1 MLTLRTAPGIVGR
14 PDVRLTRSTPAD
26 LVRTTELAP
35 GVSVEIDLAD
45 PSRWYAADVRRWAA
59 ADRDLLEALL
69 GPAAVR
75 EVTGLL
81 ASGDAEAGVPLEVA
95 PATVWRRLAV
105 IDALDWWLQ
114 LPLNQGLLDAERAIV
129 RARAATSLR
138 SGALRRTFVD
148 RAVVL
153 ARRSADEVS
162 TYLNG
167 IAGASL
173 PRALFSG
180 LSRLAGGYASLAR
193 EVDGPDAVLAA
204 VQTAW
209 ERVSRAPSMSVA
221 PVVGTL
227 PTLARS
233 TSGVD
238 PRQVR
243 ARIVGSDVQLIP
255 APQGTAVRVV
265 VPAFAPQPSPVVADR
280 LMVRLVDRRSG
291 EAQVPTLLTLHTS
304 AAGTPVFTEV
314 VPLRGASVEDLRAD
328 VFDADSAEPA
338 TSDTDLLRQR
348 RAQLVLSEWRHAA
361 AESRLSRS
369 LRARNRGLVRLLDA
383 LAPTTGPLFHGGPA
397 RSDISDLVNGSSNH
411 PWFSTTAAAGGPL
424 VAELAAAYDDH

>member
-1 MLTLRTAPGIVGR
+1 MLTLRTAPGLSG
-14 PDVRLTRSTPAD
+14 VRLSRSTPAD

-35 GVSVEIDLAD
+35 GVAVEIDLAD
-45 PSRWYAADVRRWAA
+45 PSRWHAVDVRRWAA
-59 ADRDLLEALL
+59 ADRDLLEVLL

-75 EVTGLL
+75 EVPGLL
-81 ASGDAEAGVPLEVA
+81 ASGDAVSLEVA

-162 TYLNG
+162 VYLNG
-167 IAGASL
+167 LAGVSL

-180 LSRLAGGYASLAR
+180 LSRLASGYASLAR
-193 EVDGPDAVLAA
+193 EVDGPDTVLAA

-209 ERVSRAPSMSVA
+209 ERVSLVPLKSAA
-221 PVVGTL
+221 PVVGAL
-227 PTLARS
+227 PALAS
-233 TSGVD
+233 SISGVD
-238 PRQVR
+238 PRQLR
-243 ARIVGSDVQLIP
+243 ARVVGSDVQLL
-255 APQGTAVRVV
+255 PQGTAVRVV
-265 VPAFAPQPSPVVADR
+265 VPAFAPLPSPVVADR

-291 EAQVPTLLTLHTS
+291 EAQLPTLLTLNTS

-338 TSDTDLLRQR
+338 ASDSDLLRQR
-348 RAQLVLSEWRHAA
+348 RAQLVLSEWRRAA

-369 LRARNRGLVRLLDA
+369 LRARNRRLVRLLDA

-411 PWFSTTAAAGGPL
+411 PWFSSTAAAGGPL

>member
-26 LVRTTELAP
+26 LVRAVELAP
-35 GVSVEIDLAD
+35 GVAVEIDLAD
-45 PSRWYAADVRRWAA
+45 PSRWHAVDVRRWDA

-81 ASGDAEAGVPLEVA
+81 APGDAKAGVPLEVA

-105 IDALDWWLQ
+105 VDALDWWLQ

-129 RARAATSLR
+129 RARAARSLR

-153 ARRSADEVS
+153 ARRSAGEVS

-173 PRALFSG
+173 PKALSSG
-180 LSRLAGGYASLAR
+180 LSRLAAGYASLAR
-193 EVDGPDAVLAA
+193 EVDGPDAALAA

-209 ERVSRAPSMSVA
+209 ERVSLVPLKSAASVA
-221 PVVGTL
+221 GAL
-227 PTLARS
+227 PALAS
-233 TSGVD
+233 SGVD
-238 PRQVR
+238 PRRVR
-243 ARIVGSDVQLIP
+243 ARVVGSDVQLVP
-255 APQGTAVRVV
+255 TGTAVRVV
-265 VPAFAPQPSPVVADR
+265 VPAFAPLPSPVVADR

-291 EAQVPTLLTLHTS
+291 EAQTPALLTLNTS
-304 AAGTPVFTEV
+304 TAVFTEV
-314 VPLRGASVEDLRAD
+314 VPLRGASVDDLRAD

-338 TSDTDLLRQR
+338 ASDTDLLRQR
-348 RAQLVLSEWRHAA
+348 RAQLVLSEWRRAA

-369 LRARNRGLVRLLDA
+369 LRARNRRLTRLLDA
-383 LAPTTGPLFHGGPA
+383 LAPTTGPLFLGGPA
-397 RSDISDLVNGSSNH
+397 REDISDLVNGSSNH
-411 PWFSTTAAAGGPL
+411 PWFSTTAATGGPL
-424 VAELAAAYDDH
+424 VAELAAAYDHD

>member
-1 MLTLRTAPGIVGR
+1 MLTLRTAPGILGR
-14 PDVRLTRSTPAD
+14 PDVRLTSSTPAD

-35 GVSVEIDLAD
+35 GVAVEIDLAD
-45 PSRWYAADVRRWAA
+45 PSRWHAIDVRRWTA

-69 GPAAVR
+69 GPPAVR

-81 ASGDAEAGVPLEVA
+81 ASGDAKVGVPLEVA

-105 IDALDWWLQ
+105 IDALNWWLQ

-162 TYLNG
+162 VYLNG
-167 IAGASL
+167 LAGASL

-209 ERVSRAPSMSVA
+209 ERVSLAPLKSAASVG
-221 PVVGTL
+221 VL
-227 PTLARS
+227 PALAS
-233 TSGVD
+233 SGVD

-243 ARIVGSDVQLIP
+243 ARIVGSDVQLVP
-255 APQGTAVRVV
+255 TGTAVRVV
-265 VPAFAPQPSPVVADR
+265 VPAFVPLPSPVVADR

-291 EAQVPTLLTLHTS
+291 EAQMPTLLTLDTS
-304 AAGTPVFTEV
+304 AAGMPVFTEV
-314 VPLRGASVEDLRAD
+314 VPLRGASVEDLRAE
-328 VFDADSAEPA
+328 VFDADSVEPA
-338 TSDTDLLRQR
+338 ASDTDLR
-348 RAQLVLSEWRHAA
+348 RAQLVLSEWRRAA

-369 LRARNRGLVRLLDA
+369 LRARNRRLVRLLDA
-383 LAPTTGPLFHGGPA
+383 LAPTTGPLFQGGPA

>member
-1 MLTLRTAPGIVGR
+1 MLTLRTAPGLL
-14 PDVRLTRSTPAD
+14 DVRLTRSTPAD

-35 GVSVEIDLAD
+35 GVAVEIDLAD
-45 PSRWYAADVRRWAA
+45 PSRWHAVDVRRWAA

-75 EVTGLL
+75 EVSGLF
-81 ASGDAEAGVPLEVA
+81 ASDDARVGVPLEVA

-129 RARAATSLR
+129 RARAAASLR
-138 SGALRRTFVD
+138 SGELRRTFVD

-162 TYLNG
+162 VYLNG
-167 IAGASL
+167 LAGASL

-209 ERVSRAPSMSVA
+209 ERVSLAPLKSAV
-221 PVVGTL
+221 PVVGAL
-227 PTLARS
+227 PALAGS

-243 ARIVGSDVQLIP
+243 ARIVGSDVQLV
-255 APQGTAVRVV
+255 PQGTAVRVV

-291 EAQVPTLLTLHTS
+291 EAQVPALLTLQTS
-304 AAGTPVFTEV
+304 AAGPPVFTEV

-338 TSDTDLLRQR
+338 ASDTDLLRQR
-348 RAQLVLSEWRHAA
+348 RAQLVLSEWRRAA
-361 AESRLSRS
+361 AESRLSRG
-369 LRARNRGLVRLLDA
+369 LRARNRRLVRLLDS

-397 RSDISDLVNGSSNH
+397 RADISDLVSGSSTH
-411 PWFSTTAAAGGPL
+411 PWFSSTAATGAPL

>member
-1 MLTLRTAPGIVGR
+1 MLTLRTAPGF
-14 PDVRLTRSTPAD
+14 PDVRLSRSTPAD

-35 GVSVEIDLAD
+35 GVAVEIDLAD
-45 PSRWYAADVRRWAA
+45 PSGWHAIDVRRWAA

-81 ASGDAEAGVPLEVA
+81 ASGDAKVGVPLEVA

-138 SGALRRTFVD
+138 SGELRRTFVD

-162 TYLNG
+162 AYLNEL
-167 IAGASL
+167 AGASL
-173 PRALFSG
+173 PKALFSG
-180 LSRLAGGYASLAR
+180 LSRVASGYASLAR

-209 ERVSRAPSMSVA
+209 ERVALAPLKAAA
-221 PVVGTL
+221 PVVGAL
-227 PTLARS
+227 PAIVGS
-233 TSGVD
+233 ISGVD
-238 PRQVR
+238 PRRVR
-243 ARIVGSDVQLIP
+243 ARVVGNDVQLL
-255 APQGTAVRVV
+255 PQGTAVRVV
-265 VPAFAPQPSPVVADR
+265 VPAFAPLPSPVVADR

-291 EAQVPTLLTLHTS
+291 EAQVPTLLTLNTS
-304 AAGTPVFTEV
+304 TAGMPVFTEV
-314 VPLRGASVEDLRAD
+314 VPLRGASVEHLRAD

-338 TSDTDLLRQR
+338 ASDTDLLRQR
-348 RAQLVLSEWRHAA
+348 RAQLVLSEWRRAA
-361 AESRLSRS
+361 AESRLSRG
-369 LRARNRGLVRLLDA
+369 LRARNRRLVRLLDA
-383 LAPTTGPLFHGGPA
+383 LAPTTGPLFQGGPA
-397 RSDISDLVNGSSNH
+397 RSDISDLVSGSSNH
-411 PWFSTTAAAGGPL
+411 PWFSSTAAAGGPL

>member
-1 MLTLRTAPGIVGR
+1 MLTLQTAPGLL
-14 PDVRLTRSTPAD
+14 DVRLTGSTSAD
-26 LVRTTELAP
+26 LVRTTELTP
-35 GVSVEIDLAD
+35 GVAVEIDLAD
-45 PSRWYAADVRRWAA
+45 PSRWHAVDVRRWAA

-81 ASGDAEAGVPLEVA
+81 ASGDAKVGVPLEVA
-95 PATVWRRLAV
+95 PAAVWRRLAV

-129 RARAATSLR
+129 RARAAASLR
-138 SGALRRTFVD
+138 SGELRRTFVD

-167 IAGASL
+167 VADASL
-173 PRALFSG
+173 PKALFSG
-180 LSRLAGGYASLAR
+180 LSRLASGYAALAR

-209 ERVSRAPSMSVA
+209 ERVSLAPLKSATPVA
-221 PVVGTL
+221 GAIPE
-227 PTLARS
+227 LA

-243 ARIVGSDVQLIP
+243 ARIVGSDVQLL
-255 APQGTAVRVV
+255 PQGTAVRVV
-265 VPAFAPQPSPVVADR
+265 VPAFAPLPSPVVADR

-291 EAQVPTLLTLHTS
+291 EAQVPALLTLNTS

-338 TSDTDLLRQR
+338 ASDTDLLRQR
-348 RAQLVLSEWRHAA
+348 RAQLVLSEWRRAA

-369 LRARNRGLVRLLDA
+369 LRARNRRLVRLLDA

-397 RSDISDLVNGSSNH
+397 RADISDLVNGSSNH
-411 PWFSTTAAAGGPL
+411 PWFSSTAATGGPL
-424 VAELAAAYDDH
+424 VAELAAAYDDR